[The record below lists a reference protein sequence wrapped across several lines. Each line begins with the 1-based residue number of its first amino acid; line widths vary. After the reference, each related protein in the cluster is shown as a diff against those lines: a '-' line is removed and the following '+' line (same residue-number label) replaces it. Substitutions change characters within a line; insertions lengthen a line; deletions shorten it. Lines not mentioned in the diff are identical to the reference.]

1 MPKEIQTNYFPQPP
15 LDGVLIKQDTI
26 RKNYYFRRLEQQA
39 RQRAKEIIKDAQ
51 IEAQELQKNSCREG
65 FQQGMLT
72 ALQQIATYLSDSN
85 RALARWQKKLDK
97 HVREVMSISVN
108 HPETLM
114 LVLDEWFS
122 GINTPEC
129 AVHILFPVSMKDI
142 HSEIAERLNEKWG
155 GGVNIEFHSESTFVF
170 RCGDDIAEFSPV
182 VFIES
187 GSSKIL
193 NENIPDI
200 SMDCKGIS
208 REAVEKFIT
217 YCRTLND

>member
-51 IEAQELQKNSCREG
+51 IEAQELQKNARREG

-85 RALARWQKKLDK
+85 RALAHWQKKLDK
-97 HVREVMSISVN
+97 QVREVMSVSVN

-114 LVLDEWFS
+114 LVLDEWLS
-122 GINTPEC
+122 GINTSEC
-129 AVHILFPVSMKDI
+129 AVHILFPVSMKHI
-142 HSEIAERLNEKWG
+142 HSEIAERLNEEWG
-155 GGVNIEFHSESTFVF
+155 GMIYIEFHSESTFVF

-182 VFIES
+182 AFIDAGSCKIMKES
-187 GSSKIL
+187 TSDM
-193 NENIPDI
+193 N
-200 SMDCKGIS
+200 MDCKSIS
-208 REAVEKFIT
+208 RESVENFIT
-217 YCRTLND
+217 YCRTLTD